1 MKLWNWVCVGLV
13 VFIGLIFLVVTYWEW
28 FATEPCGMESRSTTA
43 RNVGIL
49 FFGLIAIGVA
59 IWRSIVA
66 DRQAQASLNQVE
78 ISRRSLLN
86 ERYQRGAEMLGSKVL
101 SVRLGGIYA
110 LQRLAQED
118 PEQYRDQIVGLLDIF
133 VKDPVFERVGV
144 SVDVVVA
151 EEVIKNLERGE

>member
-1 MKLWNWVCVGLV
+1 
-13 VFIGLIFLVVTYWEW
+13 
-28 FATEPCGMESRSTTA
+28 MESRSTTA

-66 DRQAQASLNQVE
+66 DRQAKAALYQVE

-151 EEVIKNLERGE
+151 EEVIKNLERGK

>member
-1 MKLWNWVCVGLV
+1 
-13 VFIGLIFLVVTYWEW
+13 
-28 FATEPCGMESRSTTA
+28 
-43 RNVGIL
+43 
-49 FFGLIAIGVA
+49 
-59 IWRSIVA
+59 
-66 DRQAQASLNQVE
+66 
-78 ISRRSLLN
+78 
-86 ERYQRGAEMLGSKVL
+86 MLGSKVL